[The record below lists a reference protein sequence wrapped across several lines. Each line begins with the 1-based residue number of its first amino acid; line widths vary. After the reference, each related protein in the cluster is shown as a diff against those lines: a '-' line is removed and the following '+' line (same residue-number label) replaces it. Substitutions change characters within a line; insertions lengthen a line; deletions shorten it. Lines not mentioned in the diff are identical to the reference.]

1 MINFKGEERKA
12 PAAVPSERNPPSDS
26 WLLSLLSPA
35 GPAASTLLGVLG
47 QSQADESRREM
58 GCCGVQWAGE
68 RGGRQG
74 GSPSEALQ
82 IGVDSSSDCVITKVQ
97 LSCHLNLSSLLK

>member
-1 MINFKGEERKA
+1 MPDNYRGGDTCQTPGCSHF
-12 PAAVPSERNPPSDS
+12 
-26 WLLSLLSPA
+26 SPA
-35 GPAASTLLGVLG
+35 GLAASTLLGVLG

-58 GCCGVQWAGE
+58 GCCGGQWAGE

-74 GSPSEALQ
+74 GSLSEALQ

-97 LSCHLNLSSLLK
+97 LSCHLNSCQAF